1 MAYATL
7 TEVRGMTTISEVASL
22 IDEKLQGYI
31 DRASAWI
38 RRDTG
43 QKFEGETDADI
54 LQDLRIAT
62 TLLVEY
68 LWYWDQPESKV
79 ELLTDAESER
89 IGSYSYNKKAVP
101 GESTGNKE
109 LDSILASLRVS
120 DNQGLFLFSVSGP
133 SRMKKNEF

>member
-7 TEVRGMTTISEVASL
+7 EDVRGMTTFPEVASL
-22 IDEKLQGYI
+22 SDDKLQAYI

-43 QKFEGETDADI
+43 QSFEGETDSDI
-54 LQDLRIAT
+54 LLDLRIAT

-68 LWYWDQPESKV
+68 LWYWDQ
-79 ELLTDAESER
+79 TDVKDGLMSNAESER

-120 DNQGLFLFSVSGP
+120 DANGLFLFSVSGP
-133 SRMKKNEF
+133 SRYKK